1 MKDLKIFLKQTV
13 YYGLSSVI
21 ARVLNFLLVP
31 LYTYIF
37 IPEQYGIISEMYAY
51 AVFIMI
57 LSTLSIETAFF
68 KFSNKPTIKDNV
80 ASNSSFL
87 LLVSSTILILLAIF
101 FVDPISKIIG
111 GTQFTDYR
119 NYIFYFLIILSVD
132 TLCVIPFAQLRLKEK
147 ARRFATV
154 KVINILVNILFNLY
168 FYLYLGYTKIDYV
181 FISNLLSSIVTFLI
195 LAPSIN
201 NFSFDLQLSKKM
213 MKYSFPL
220 IIAGFAYAVN
230 ETADKIL
237 IKNLT
242 NQNPLEQLGI
252 YSACYKLSIFM
263 ILFIQAFRLAAE
275 PLFFNYQK
283 KTNSKKIYAQ
293 LMRFYFFISMLL
305 FLMISLN
312 IDYLKLLISDSSY
325 HTGLHIIPIILL
337 GHICLGAYY
346 NLSLWYKLTDQTKYG
361 AYISIFG
368 CIITL
373 SVNIIF
379 LPTYGYISAAWATF
393 LCYISMMLISFFL
406 GKKKYPIPYNVKSI
420 CLYIILAL
428 VIFCM
433 HQFYSYTGILSSI
446 ILIGIYIICVIF
458 IEGWYK
464 KLKLVIK

>member
-132 TLCVIPFAQLRLKEK
+132 TLCVIPFAQLRLKER

-379 LPTYGYISAAWATF
+379 LPNYGYISAAWATF

>member
-132 TLCVIPFAQLRLKEK
+132 TLCVIPFAQLRLKER

-283 KTNSKKIYAQ
+283 KTNSKKITTETYAQ
-293 LMRFYFFISMLL
+293 TSTCPIRYQFPLITSASDNE
-305 FLMISLN
+305 I
-312 IDYLKLLISDSSY
+312 KLL
-325 HTGLHIIPIILL
+325 P
-337 GHICLGAYY
+337 
-346 NLSLWYKLTDQTKYG
+346 
-361 AYISIFG
+361 
-368 CIITL
+368 
-373 SVNIIF
+373 
-379 LPTYGYISAAWATF
+379 
-393 LCYISMMLISFFL
+393 MLISNQAIVNPDDQ
-406 GKKKYPIPYNVKSI
+406 YQNP
-420 CLYIILAL
+420 AL
-428 VIFCM
+428 VNGGYN
-433 HQFYSYTGILSSI
+433 HYTWAELYNNTTLDDLNGYWYSHNNVWGIWINSSSTTTGTDLKSSARFVPI
-446 ILIGIYIICVIF
+446 AYVNDRYLCNPTNSSGTGTSGSGKTGDINLTTTGHASGDSYVIV
-458 IEGWYK
+458 
-464 KLKLVIK
+464 LTVIKTF